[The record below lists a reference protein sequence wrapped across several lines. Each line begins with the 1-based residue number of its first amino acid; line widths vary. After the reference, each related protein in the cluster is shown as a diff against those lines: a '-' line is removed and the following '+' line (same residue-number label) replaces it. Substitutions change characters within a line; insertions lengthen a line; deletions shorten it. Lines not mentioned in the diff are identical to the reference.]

1 MDYSALVCVCM
12 HFVLLTTI
20 HKAIETGDQS
30 IMKKW
35 IQKNRTR
42 VNEYK
47 GGNNSHQH
55 FAVANGTAL
64 HWAVYFGQLEIAQLL
79 LENGAGELA
88 SLPGLGMRLLYI
100 ANLLTIRHSKLVC
113 CSGLWE

>member
-1 MDYSALVCVCM
+1 M

-20 HKAIETGDQS
+20 HKAIETGNQS
-30 IMKKW
+30 TMEKW
-35 IQKNRTR
+35 IRKNRTR

-64 HWAVYFGQLEIAQLL
+64 HWAVYFGQLKIAQLL

-88 SLPGLGMRLLYI
+88 SLPGLL
-100 ANLLTIRHSKLVC
+100 K
-113 CSGLWE
+113 